1 MSNDVFGV
9 FKELLKESAKV
20 LEQNTDLDFGLT
32 NKDSNSN
39 VGGTDN
45 IVVISELSASDS
57 FNEVIIRGRKVRFKL
72 ANPTLFRVDT
82 DTGAFEVDVALIPI
96 GTKGNLWEKGLQSH
110 VSFSNGGGISDD
122 EIKSRHKMWNK
133 IDGILFDTI
142 NNGPFT
148 KHYKYE
154 DSQLYC
160 EGFCMYYDANF
171 DGEIERNAPYEIY
184 FTLYKD
190 EYLMEEINKLVSE
203 FHLVINTFELL
214 DINE

>member
-96 GTKGNLWEKGLQSH
+96 ETKGNLWEKGSQSH

-171 DGEIERNAPYEIY
+171 DGEIEKNAPYEIY
-184 FTLYKD
+184 FILYKD
-190 EYLMEEINKLVSE
+190 EYPMEEINKLVSE